1 MTGREDEEEFFGGIV
16 PEQDDQSFFSSL
28 YEQDDECPECGNGP
42 LVLRRG
48 GYTCP
53 NRSCR
58 LLVIPNE

>member
-1 MTGREDEEEFFGGIV
+1 MIGDEDEYFSGYIPDEDG
-16 PEQDDQSFFSSL
+16 QSYFSSL
-28 YEQDDECPECGNGP
+28 YEQTDECPECGNGP
-42 LVLRRG
+42 LVLRRR